1 MSRVPCYSDRMR
13 VLLISANTERLSMV
27 TIPLGLGLVA
37 AAVRRAGH
45 DVEFLDLLATPDPDA
60 AVRAAVASF
69 RPQAIGVSVRN
80 IDDQCE
86 REPRFLLEKVR
97 DVVAACRACSSAPL
111 VLGGAGY
118 SIFPREAL
126 AYLGADYGVRGDG
139 EEAFPSLLERLE
151 RGEDVQGIP
160 GVYAARGEADEGLA
174 IARGLDAL
182 PLWDEVLDSCADPL
196 SPDLWVPVQSRRGC
210 PNDCSY
216 CSTWMIQGRPIRCRS
231 PRRVAEEVARL
242 AGRGFKRFYFVD
254 NAFNMPE
261 DQGLELCR
269 RLCDLDAGVAWRCIL
284 YPHGVSE
291 TLVGAMAAAGCTDV
305 ALGFESGS
313 ARMLAQFNK
322 HFTPEEVRRVSGL
335 LASHG
340 IRRFG
345 FLLLGGPG
353 ETRETV
359 EESIAFMRTLGLED
373 VRVTVGIRIYPGTP
387 LARRALKEGVIRSE
401 EELLLPRFYL
411 VPGLAPWIHERTAPE
426 RLWK

>member
-1 MSRVPCYSDRMR
+1 MR

-37 AAVRRAGH
+37 AALRRAGY
-45 DVEFLDLLATPDPDA
+45 DVEFLDLLAAPDPDA

-69 RPQAIGVSVRN
+69 GPEAIGVSVRN
-80 IDDQCE
+80 IDDQNE
-86 REPRFLLEKVR
+86 REPRFLLEKAK
-97 DVVAACRACSSAPL
+97 DVVAACRACTSAPV

-139 EEAFPSLLERLE
+139 EEAFPALLERLQ
-151 RGEDVQGIP
+151 RGESVQGIP
-160 GVYAARGEADEGLA
+160 GVYAAKETTDEGLA
-174 IARGLDAL
+174 VAWGLDDL
-182 PLWDEVLDSCADPL
+182 PLWDEALDACADP
-196 SPDLWVPVQSRRGC
+196 SDPDFWVPVQSRRGC

-216 CSTWMIQGRPIRCRS
+216 CSTWMVQGRPIRCRS

-261 DQGLELCR
+261 EQGVELCR
-269 RLCDLDAGVAWRCIL
+269 HLTDLGAGVTWRCIL
-284 YPHGVSE
+284 YPHHVSE
-291 TLVGAMAAAGCTDV
+291 ALARAMAEAGCADV

-313 ARMLAQFNK
+313 SRMLAQFNK
-322 HFTPEEVRRVSGL
+322 HFTPEDVRRVSGL
-335 LASHG
+335 VASHG

-359 EESIAFMRTLGLED
+359 EESIAFMRTLGLDE
-373 VRVTVGIRIYPGTP
+373 VQVTVGIRIYPGTP
-387 LARRALKEGVIRSE
+387 LARRALREGVIRSE
-401 EELLLPRFYL
+401 EALLAPRFYL
-411 VPGLAPWIHERTAPE
+411 SPGLAPWIYERTAPE

>member
-1 MSRVPCYSDRMR
+1 MR
-13 VLLISANTERLSMV
+13 VLLISANTERLNMAA
-27 TIPLGLGLVA
+27 IPLGLGLVA
-37 AAVRRAGH
+37 AALRRAGH
-45 DVEFLDLLATPDPDA
+45 AVSFLDLLAAPDPCA
-60 AVRAAVASF
+60 AVREAAAAF
-69 RPQAIGVSVRN
+69 RPEAVGVSVRN

-86 REPRFLLEKVR
+86 REPRFLLERIKE
-97 DVVAACRACSSAPL
+97 VVAACQASTPAPV

-151 RGEDVQGIP
+151 RGEDVKGIP
-160 GVYAARGEADEGLA
+160 GVYAAEAEADEGLA
-174 IARGLDAL
+174 VARGLDGL
-182 PLWDEVLDSCADPL
+182 PLWDPALDACADPGD
-196 SPDLWVPVQSRRGC
+196 PDLWVPVQSRRGC

-216 CSTWMIQGRPIRCRS
+216 CSTWMVQGRPIRCRS
-231 PRRVAEEVARL
+231 PRRVAEEVARQ
-242 AGRGFKRFYFVD
+242 AGRGFRRFYFVD

-261 DQGLELCR
+261 SQGLELCR
-269 RLCDLDAGVAWRCIL
+269 HLSALDAGVAWRCIL

-291 TLVGAMAAAGCTDV
+291 GLVRAMAGAGCTDV

-373 VRVTVGIRIYPGTP
+373 VRVTVGVRIYPGTP
-387 LARRALKEGVIRSE
+387 LARRALREGVIRSE
-401 EELLLPRFYL
+401 EALLAPKFYL
-411 VPGLAPWIHERTAPE
+411 APGLAPWIYERTAPE